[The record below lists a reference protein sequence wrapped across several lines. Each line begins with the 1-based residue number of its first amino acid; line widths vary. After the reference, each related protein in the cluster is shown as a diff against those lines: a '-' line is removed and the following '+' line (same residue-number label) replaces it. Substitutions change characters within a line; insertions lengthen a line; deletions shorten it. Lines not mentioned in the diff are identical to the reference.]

1 MEIWHHGSTSRLQP
15 AFGFPELPLDSWLG
29 LAIIPVIILDG
40 VSKKLPVW
48 LFFLQRGDWEETS
61 GSLAFYQSAPH
72 PRLVCYRG
80 HATQPVCRSSM
91 VPKPGPEDECT
102 HAF

>member
-29 LAIIPVIILDG
+29 LAIVPVIILDG

-48 LFFLQRGDWEETS
+48 LFFCSVGTGRRPLGALLSTRV
-61 GSLAFYQSAPH
+61 LP
-72 PRLVCYRG
+72 
-80 HATQPVCRSSM
+80 TQ
-91 VPKPGPEDECT
+91 G
-102 HAF
+102 